1 VFKISQAALLA
12 FNPKF
17 QVDSTIGF
25 LTDLLP
31 DFEFS
36 EAFRFTE
43 GTKIPADSNA
53 EVLRNL
59 RLEVMLFYLELS
71 LNPIKN
77 DTFFVSNQ
85 ENAEVPVHFKRYYFR
100 KCFA

>member
-1 VFKISQAALLA
+1 LA

-43 GTKIPADSNA
+43 GTKIPADSKA

-85 ENAEVPVHFKRYYFR
+85 ENAEVPVLFKRYYFR
-100 KCFA
+100 KCLA